1 MEGEQRP
8 NGRVTGAFG
17 RRLSDSRTHG
27 TGRPAVPAPEG
38 EPMASPFH
46 PSPIHPSPFHAG
58 PTHPGSPAPASTSPG
73 AGTYA
78 NWVGWLEAFRRGDDV
93 PVDDLDPV
101 DGRLGPYVEARLLDR
116 LSAAVTERIRR
127 WRAELADDVIA
138 APPSD
143 GSAAAVLLA
152 EASRRLGPLERLA
165 SSPLLPAEVTT
176 AIGAALVELR
186 AGARGAL
193 EDARRRMVEE
203 TVELPVVDRP
213 VGTVHGLRPGIPSRP
228 LPAPRVGVAGRS
240 RRG

>member
-1 MEGEQRP
+1 
-8 NGRVTGAFG
+8 
-17 RRLSDSRTHG
+17 
-27 TGRPAVPAPEG
+27 
-38 EPMASPFH
+38 MAS
-46 PSPIHPSPFHAG
+46 SPIHANPFPADPFHTGAFHAG
-58 PTHPGSPAPASTSPG
+58 PSHPAPPTTSPG

-127 WRAELADDVIA
+127 WRSDLADDVIA
-138 APPSD
+138 APPAD
-143 GSAAAVLLA
+143 EPAVTALLA

-176 AIGAALVELR
+176 AIGAALAELR
-186 AGARGAL
+186 AGARDAL

-228 LPAPRVGVAGRS
+228 LPSPRAGVGGRS